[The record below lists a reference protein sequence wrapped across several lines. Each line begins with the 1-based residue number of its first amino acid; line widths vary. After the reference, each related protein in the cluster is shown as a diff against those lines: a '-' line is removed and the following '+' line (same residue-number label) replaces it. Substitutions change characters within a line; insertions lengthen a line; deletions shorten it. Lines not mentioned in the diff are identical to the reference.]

1 MKRLLLL
8 AAIAV
13 TVAGCGEKAEPS
25 GAEAPRQEPFTLMLD
40 YYPNADHAGI
50 YTALEAGLY
59 AKNGLDVTIQPPPD
73 PSAPL
78 RLLAAGKADLVI
90 SYTPELLLARD
101 QGNEGIVSVGALV
114 QEPLTSLIALPSGG
128 VKTVKDLAGKRV
140 ATSGIPYQ
148 SAYLKTMLRTAGV
161 DAESVEEINV
171 GFNLTQAMVSK
182 KADASLGS
190 FWNYEGVDLQRRNM
204 NPTILRMEELGV
216 PTYNELIFV
225 ARRQDLDEA
234 GANRLRRF
242 ISATAA
248 GHRLL
253 QQNPKAGVDALL
265 KADKGL
271 DPELQEAAIKATLPA
286 FFPKPPSREDRTA
299 PTTLA
304 PVPRADDLPW
314 GWQEPRTWATYE
326 RWMRA
331 ESLLTRPPSEAT
343 PLTNEFLPGEG
354 LGEDARDR

>member
-8 AAIAV
+8 AAVAA

-25 GAEAPRQEPFTLMLD
+25 GSEAVRQEPFTVMLD
-40 YYPNADHAGI
+40 YVPNADHAGL
-50 YTALEAGLY
+50 YAALDAGLY
-59 AKNGLDVTIQPPPD
+59 AKNGLDVKLQAPPD

-78 RLLAAGKADLVI
+78 RLLAAGKADLAI

-101 QGNEGIVSVGALV
+101 QGNESIVSVGALV
-114 QEPLTSLIALPSGG
+114 QKPLTSVIALPSGG

-148 SAYLKTMLRTAGV
+148 SAYLKTILQQAGI
-161 DAESVEEINV
+161 DAGSVEEVNV
-171 GFNLTQAMVSK
+171 GFNLTQAMLSK

-190 FWNYEGVDLQRRNM
+190 FWNYEGVDLQRRNE
-204 NPTILRMEELGV
+204 NPTILRMEQIGV

-225 ARRQDLDEA
+225 ARRQDLDPA
-234 GANRLRRF
+234 GASRLRRF
-242 ISATAA
+242 LSATAA

-253 QQNPKAGVDALL
+253 ERNPKAGVDALL
-265 KADKGL
+265 QADKGL
-271 DPELQEAAIKATLPA
+271 DPELQEAAIKATLPV
-286 FFPKPPSREDRTA
+286 FFPEKPAREDRAA
-299 PTTLA
+299 PTTIA
-304 PVPRADDLPW
+304 PTLEGDLPW
-314 GWQEPRTWATYE
+314 GWQEPRVWADYE

-331 ESLLTRPPSEAT
+331 QSLLTRPPSEAS

-354 LGEDARDR
+354 LGESSRDR